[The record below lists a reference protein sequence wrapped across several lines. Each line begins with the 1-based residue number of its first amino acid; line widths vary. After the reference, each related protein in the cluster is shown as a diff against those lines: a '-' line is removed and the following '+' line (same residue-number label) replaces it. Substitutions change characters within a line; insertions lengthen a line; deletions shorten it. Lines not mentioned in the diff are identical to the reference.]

1 MAEAEHPK
9 GQGPQTA
16 PPATAHAAPL
26 TIRMHARDN
35 VAIVANDGGLAAGS
49 TLPSGLVLRDRV
61 PQGHKVALVALPAD
75 TPVLRY
81 GIPIGYALK
90 DIPAG
95 SWVHERLL
103 KMPEARALDHLP
115 ICTVKPDPLPAL
127 DGYTFEGFR
136 NGDGSVGTR
145 NILAI
150 TQTVQC
156 VAGVTD
162 FAVQRIKAELLPR
175 FPHVDDVVAL
185 AHAYGCGVAIDA
197 PGAEIPIRTLR
208 HISLNPNF
216 GGEVMLVSLGCEK
229 LQPERLMPP
238 GTIAIVDERS
248 VADVGASADA
258 PLDVTCLQ
266 DDAHVGFMSMVEAIM
281 RQAELHLE
289 RLNARRR
296 ETVPASELV
305 VGVQCGGSDAFSG
318 VTANPAVGF
327 CTDLLVRAGASVMFS
342 ETTEVRDGI
351 DQLTSRASTP
361 EVAAAMIREMAWY
374 DAYLQRGSVDRSAN
388 TTPGNKKGGLS
399 NIVEKAMGSIVKS
412 GSSPITGV
420 LAPGDKL
427 RQKGLTYA
435 ATPASDFICGTLQLA
450 AGMNLHVFTTG
461 RGTPYGLA
469 EVPVIKVATR
479 SDLARRWHD
488 LMDVNAGTIADGSA
502 SIEDVG
508 WELFRLMLE
517 VASSRKKTWA
527 EHWKLHNA
535 LVLFNP
541 APVT

>member
-1 MAEAEHPK
+1 M
-9 GQGPQTA
+9 
-16 PPATAHAAPL
+16 PL
-26 TIRMHARDN
+26 TIRMNSRDN
-35 VAIVANDGGLAAGS
+35 VAIVANNGGLPAGTVLS
-49 TLPSGLVLRDRV
+49 TGQILRDKI
-61 PQGHKVALVALPAD
+61 PQGHKVALLDLQKDDA
-75 TPVLRY
+75 VLRY
-81 GIPIGYALK
+81 GVPIGYALQ
-90 DIPAG
+90 DIAAG

-103 KMPEARALDHLP
+103 RMPAARTLDDLP
-115 ICTVKPDPLPAL
+115 LATIKPDAAAPLE
-127 DGYTFEGFR
+127 GFTFEGYR
-136 NGDGSVGTR
+136 NPDGSVGTR

-156 VAGVTD
+156 VAGVTA
-162 FAVQRIKAELLPR
+162 FAVQRIKAELLPQ
-175 FPHVDDVVAL
+175 FPNVDDVVAL
-185 AHAYGCGVAIDA
+185 EHGYGCGVAIDA
-197 PGAEIPIRTLR
+197 PDAIVPIRTLR
-208 HISLNPNF
+208 NISLNPNF
-216 GGEVMLVSLGCEK
+216 GGEVMVVSLGCEK
-229 LQPERLMPP
+229 LQPERLLPP
-238 GTIAIVDERS
+238 GAIPVIDQRQNKL
-248 VADVGASADA
+248 GDA
-258 PLDVTCLQ
+258 ALDVVCLQ
-266 DDAHVGFMSMVEAIM
+266 DDAHMGFMSMVDSIL
-281 RQAELHLE
+281 RQARVLLQ

-296 ETVPASELV
+296 ETVSASELV

-351 DQLTSRASTP
+351 ALLTARAATP
-361 EVAAAMIREMAWY
+361 EVAQAMIREMAWY
-374 DAYLQRGSVDRSAN
+374 DAYLQRGGVDRSAN
-388 TTPGNKKGGLS
+388 TTPGNKVGGLS

-412 GSSPITGV
+412 GSAAITGV
-420 LAPGDKL
+420 LAPGEKL
-427 RQKGLTYA
+427 KTKGLTFA

-502 SIEDVG
+502 SIEEVG
-508 WELFRLMLE
+508 WELFRLMLD
-517 VASSRKKTWA
+517 VASGRKKTWA